1 MGGVLPARVGGEPTL
16 MPSVRTRPTRED
28 GAALALPEVGPAEA
42 GGGMRRARVA
52 SSRTTETSTRA
63 AMPQYPYVPVS
74 AAR

>member
-16 MPSVRTRPTRED
+16 MPSVRTRPARED
-28 GAALALPEVGPAEA
+28 GAALALPVVRPTE
-42 GGGMRRARVA
+42 GGAVRRARVA